1 MSQPETIRI
10 LMELRTCF
18 EGFAGIPQET
28 RLLFSAFLDRPE
40 LQVHGLINHT
50 GNRLGK
56 GLVPGK
62 VYEADDDHK
71 RYDKL
76 SKFVAST
83 LGRDSNTWLSKKRD
97 ETDREVTP
105 SLLAARAKLGLALK
119 LYAFDG
125 RDYSDFI
132 WETLFSA
139 SLQTD
144 DLSKIANVPYRT
156 LSTPWRAMHRA
167 GLIGAAG
174 VADYPT
180 VDTQGYDIVFVQTP
194 YPARVSP
201 GSQLVVRYHDAIP
214 MFQTNTIPTAHFH
227 RKSHYRAL
235 LDNAPHAIFAC
246 TSAAVREDLL
256 RMFPALESRSTVVHD
271 VVSHNYFPEA
281 VRPGAAAEIIRSR
294 LNPQTEPKVGAAPA
308 SAGPA
313 GDKGTAASAT
323 VGFYERHLGGPK
335 PLRYLLMVSS
345 IEPRKNHD
353 RLLRAWEI
361 LRARGDS
368 NLKLVLVG
376 SLGWHIGPILDSF
389 KSWQARGQLFH
400 LSGVPSS
407 DLRQLYAAAECVIC
421 PSIAEG
427 FDLSGIE
434 AMLCGGV
441 VAASDIPV
449 HREVY
454 GEAARYFDK
463 FAPEH
468 IADTIGALIDPAKKR
483 QTTALRKRG
492 IAHAA
497 QYRREVIA
505 PQWGEL
511 FQRVRAGEFKQ
522 AQG

>member
-1 MSQPETIRI
+1 MNKKLNI

-56 GLVPGK
+56 ALVPGK
-62 VYEADDDHK
+62 VYDAVDTHK

-83 LGRDSNTWLSKKRD
+83 LPSDSNSWLAKKRE
-97 ETDREVTP
+97 ETDRELTP
-105 SLLAARAKLGLALK
+105 SLLAAGAKLGLALK
-119 LYAFDG
+119 LYDFDAH
-125 RDYSDFI
+125 DYSDFI

-144 DLSKIANVPYRT
+144 DLEKIAKAPYRT

-167 GLIGAAG
+167 GLIGQPGIAT
-174 VADYPT
+174 YPMLNT
-180 VDTQGYDIVFVQTP
+180 EGHDIVFVQTP
-194 YPARVSP
+194 YPARISKS
-201 GSQLVVRYHDAIP
+201 SQMVVRYHDAIP
-214 MFQTNTIPTAHFH
+214 MFQTNTIPTARFH

-235 LDNAPHAIFAC
+235 LDNSCHAFFAC

-256 RMFPALESRSTVVHD
+256 RMFPMLEKRSRVVHD
-271 VVSHNYFPEA
+271 VVSHNYFPEP
-281 VRPGAAAEIIRSR
+281 VRPGAAAEIILSR
-294 LNPQTEPKVGAAPA
+294 LNPATEPKLG
-308 SAGPA
+308 SAGV
-313 GDKGTAASAT
+313 SAN
-323 VGFYERHLGGPK
+323 FYERHLLAK
-335 PLRYLLMVSS
+335 PPRFLLMVSS

-353 RLLRAWEI
+353 RLVRAWEI
-361 LRARGDS
+361 LRARGDTD
-368 NLKLVLVG
+368 LKLVLVG
-376 SLGWHIGPILDSF
+376 SLGWRIGPILDSF
-389 KSWQARGQLFH
+389 KSWQARGELFH
-400 LSGVPSS
+400 LSSVPSR
-407 DLRQLYAAAECVIC
+407 DLRQLYVSAECVIC

-434 AMLCGGV
+434 AMACGGV

-454 GEAARYFDK
+454 GEAAHYFDK

-468 IADTIGALIDPAKKR
+468 IADTIAALIAPQAKP
-483 QTTALRKRG
+483 QAQALRTRG
-492 IAHAA
+492 IQQAA
-497 QYRREVIA
+497 QYQREVIA
-505 PQWGEL
+505 PQWSEL
-511 FQRVRAGEFKQ
+511 FSRVGASEFKS
-522 AQG
+522 

>member
-1 MSQPETIRI
+1 MTTKI

-28 RLLFSAFLDRPE
+28 RLLFSAFLDRPDLE
-40 LQVHGLINHT
+40 VHGLINHT

-56 GLVPGK
+56 GIQPGK
-62 VYEADDDHK
+62 VFEAKDDHK

-83 LGRDSNTWLSKKRD
+83 LGHDSNTWFTKKRD

-119 LYAFDG
+119 LYAFDA
-125 RDYSDFI
+125 RDYSDFV

-144 DLSKIANVPYRT
+144 DLPKIAQVPYRT

-167 GLIGAAG
+167 GLIGRPG
-174 VADYPT
+174 VAAYPT
-180 VDTQGYDIVFVQTP
+180 VDTRGYDIVFVQTP
-194 YPARVSP
+194 YPARISK

-235 LDNAPHAIFAC
+235 LDNAPHAVFAC

-271 VVSHNYFPEA
+271 VVSHNYFPE
-281 VRPGAAAEIIRSR
+281 VKNPAAAVEIIRSR
-294 LNPQTEPKVGAAPA
+294 LNPHTEPKIGAAG
-308 SAGPA
+308 SAGGGA
-313 GDKGTAASAT
+313 GSSTTA
-323 VGFYERHLGGPK
+323 GFYEKHLGGK
-335 PLRYLLMVSS
+335 PPRFLLMVSS

-353 RLLRAWEI
+353 RLVRAWEI

-376 SLGWHIGPILDSF
+376 SLGWHIGPILESF

-407 DLRQLYAAAECVIC
+407 DLRQLYASAECVIC

-434 AMLCGGV
+434 AMACGGV

-454 GEAARYFDK
+454 GAAARYFDK
-463 FAPEH
+463 FMPEH
-468 IADTIGALIDPAKKR
+468 IADTIGELIDPAKKR
-483 QTTALRKRG
+483 QTAALRKRG

-497 QYRREVIA
+497 QYQREVIA
-505 PQWGEL
+505 PQWAEL
-511 FQRVRAGEFKQ
+511 FARVQVGEFKQ
-522 AQG
+522 AAA

>member
-1 MSQPETIRI
+1 MTTKI

-56 GLVPGK
+56 GLKP
-62 VYEADDDHK
+62 EAVFEPEDDHK

-83 LGRDSNTWLSKKRD
+83 LGRDSNNWFTKKRD

-105 SLLAARAKLGLALK
+105 SLLAARAKLGIALK
-119 LYAFDG
+119 LYSFDA
-125 RDYSDFI
+125 RAYSDFV

-144 DLSKIANVPYRT
+144 DLPKIANVPYRT
-156 LSTPWRAMHRA
+156 LGTPWRAMHRA
-167 GLIGAAG
+167 GLIGRPGLAQ
-174 VADYPT
+174 YPT
-180 VDTQGYDIVFVQTP
+180 VDTRGYDIVFVQTP
-194 YPARVSP
+194 YPARISK

-235 LDNAPHAIFAC
+235 LDNAPHAVFAC
-246 TSAAVREDLL
+246 TSHAVRGDLL

-281 VRPGAAAEIIRSR
+281 KKPGAAAEIIRSR
-294 LNPQTEPKVGAAPA
+294 LNPHTEPKIGAP
-308 SAGPA
+308 SGPGAGS
-313 GDKGTAASAT
+313 GSSTAAA
-323 VGFYERHLGGPK
+323 GFYEKHLGGK
-335 PLRYLLMVSS
+335 PLRFLLMVSS

-353 RLLRAWEI
+353 RLVRAWEI

-376 SLGWHIGPILDSF
+376 SLGWHIGPILESF

-434 AMLCGGV
+434 AMACGGV
-441 VAASDIPV
+441 VAASDIAV

-454 GEAARYFDK
+454 GAAARYFDK

-468 IADTIGALIDPAKKR
+468 IADTIGELIDPLKKR
-483 QTTALRKRG
+483 QTSALRKRG

-497 QYRREVIA
+497 QYQREVIA

-511 FQRVRAGEFKQ
+511 FARVQAGEFKQ
-522 AQG
+522 AGI

>member
-1 MSQPETIRI
+1 MSESKKMKV

-28 RLLFSAFLDRPE
+28 RLLFSAFIDRPE

-56 GLVPGK
+56 GLKPDK
-62 VYEADDDHK
+62 VYTANDDHK

-76 SKFVAST
+76 SQFVAST
-83 LGRDSNTWLSKKRD
+83 LGRDSNTWFSKKRD

-144 DLSKIANVPYRT
+144 DLPKIANVPYRT
-156 LSTPWRAMHRA
+156 LGTPWRAMHRA
-167 GLIGAAG
+167 GLIGRAGIAA
-174 VADYPT
+174 YPT
-180 VDTQGYDIVFVQTP
+180 VDTRGYDIVFVQTP

-214 MFQTNTIPTAHFH
+214 MFQTNTIPTARFH

-235 LDNAPHAIFAC
+235 LDNSSHAVFAC
-246 TSAAVREDLL
+246 TSHAVRADLL

-271 VVSHNYFPEA
+271 VVSHNYFPEV

-294 LNPQTEPKVGAAPA
+294 LNPQTEPKLGAAAA

-323 VGFYERHLGGPK
+323 VGFYEKHLSGK
-335 PLRYLLMVSS
+335 PLRFLLMVSS
-345 IEPRKNHD
+345 IEPRKNHG

-361 LRARGDS
+361 LRARGD
-368 NLKLVLVG
+368 NDLKLVLVG

-407 DLRQLYAAAECVIC
+407 DLRQLYASAECVIC

-434 AMLCGGV
+434 AMACGGV

-454 GEAARYFDK
+454 GEASGYFDK
-463 FAPEH
+463 FDPEN
-468 IADTIGALIDPAKKR
+468 IADTIGALIDPGQKR
-483 QTTALRKRG
+483 QTQALRKRG
-492 IAHAA
+492 IQHAA
-497 QYRREVIA
+497 QYQREVIA
-505 PQWGEL
+505 PQWGAL
-511 FQRVRAGEFKQ
+511 FEAVAAGKYRQ
-522 AQG
+522 V